1 MRFESR
7 LFQGSLAG
15 GVDSYPQKF
24 IVTGLPI
31 RLLAL
36 GLVCRGLQNL
46 VAVRLRLTLVFKVF
60 HRFFQCF
67 AQMGIRPFLIGC
79 DGKLSWIG
87 CGIRGRRKKHVQL
100 LVELVPRGS
109 R

>member
-60 HRFFQCF
+60 HRFFPLL
-67 AQMGIRPFLIGC
+67 RT
-79 DGKLSWIG
+79 DGYTTLSD
-87 CGIRGRRKKHVQL
+87 RVRRE
-100 LVELVPRGS
+100 VELDWLRY
-109 R
+109 